1 MVADQNHSPDSIHSE
16 QEVIKRTENKAQLL
30 GLDEQNA
37 EAYKALSR
45 QIWGLEK
52 QLENY
57 HFKYIKFKGGSLNNC

>member
-16 QEVIKRTENKAQLL
+16 QDVIRRTENIAKLL

-45 QIWGLEK
+45 QIWG
-52 QLENY
+52 
-57 HFKYIKFKGGSLNNC
+57 SRNN